1 MFNRTIPA
9 QPRLPLLLLSLL
21 VAGAFL
27 VGTAAAQK
35 PDFVGKPD
43 FAGKGAGKADKG
55 DRGRSDKALEH
66 AKSQGKGKKKGIGN
80 RDKKGKGKGKGKD

>member
-1 MFNRTIPA
+1 MFKRTIPA

-27 VGTAAAQK
+27 VGTATAEK
-35 PDFVGKPD
+35 PAFAGKPD
-43 FAGKGAGKADKG
+43 FARKGADKVDKG
-55 DRGRSDKALEH
+55 DRGRSDKTLEH

-80 RDKKGKGKGKGKD
+80 RDKKDKERG

>member
-1 MFNRTIPA
+1 MFKRNIPA

-21 VAGAFL
+21 VAGAFF
-27 VGTAAAQK
+27 VGTAAAK
-35 PDFVGKPD
+35 PAFAGKPD
-43 FAGKGAGKADKG
+43 FAGKEANKAEKG

-80 RDKKGKGKGKGKD
+80 RDKKGKERG